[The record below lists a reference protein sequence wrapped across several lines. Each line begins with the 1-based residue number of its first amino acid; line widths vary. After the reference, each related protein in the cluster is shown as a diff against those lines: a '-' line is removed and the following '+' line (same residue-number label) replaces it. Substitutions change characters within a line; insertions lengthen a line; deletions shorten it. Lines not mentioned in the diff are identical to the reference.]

1 MELKCSSSWPLDFDM
16 IQHGQSWQWLETNA
30 SESFAKEDT
39 YKWQINGSN
48 DKIFNGQVWP
58 ISTQEPAYLSC
69 ENDCYGWI
77 FQDSAGSTWFNNL
90 ALLKCLL
97 SNFSKEK
104 KKSHHEQ
111 LAWTYINTSRDH

>member
-39 YKWQINGSN
+39 YKWQINDSN

-58 ISTQEPAYLSC
+58 ISTKEPCSLSVL
-69 ENDCYGWI
+69 WK
-77 FQDSAGSTWFNNL
+77 W
-90 ALLKCLL
+90 LLWLD
-97 SNFSKEK
+97 FSG
-104 KKSHHEQ
+104 
-111 LAWTYINTSRDH
+111 